1 MKLSKLYDRSKV
13 LVLVTIV
20 LASLA
25 MMISYPFIHNTATD
39 TTVDTTVDRSEEIYN
54 TVFMST
60 LPRYYELMKKQT
72 PDVQPYEVFL
82 KEPTEETISK
92 IGQPITDAIH
102 DQLLSLNEQYA
113 RLTYYVYDQKSK
125 AYITNAEDHVDIL
138 KDIGSKGDATYA
150 WYLSFS
156 FDDNG
161 IISVQASN
169 PNDHSASWISSQYQS
184 SMRSLFSSSN
194 MRLYTE
200 YDDSGVYTVYFDEIK
215 DSQLQTPKNT
225 TFVFALTLDDMT
237 KLFPVEVQASAY
249 QSFYYREAIMPFYF
263 LIFTGVALL
272 IFLRY
277 KGDPKELPLYPLF
290 KKIPME
296 LHAFLLF
303 MSLPLISEIGGMMV
317 ESTMASEHMFFINGK
332 ANNLF
337 GYIYLLVFE
346 NYLLWFLGYTYI
358 TYFMIAFKDMWK
370 RKAWREYFATRR
382 FLHWCRVKWHNT
394 LDFVK
399 QIDLT
404 ENDDKRI
411 FVALSINFVV
421 LSCFIMMWGFG
432 LFFLLVYSLF
442 LFVFAKKYMKS
453 IRHDYANLLDVTK
466 HIASGNLDNDIET
479 DLGVF
484 NDFKDH
490 MVDIRTGFKEA
501 VDEEVHSQRMK
512 TELITNVSHDLKT
525 PLTSIITYIDLLKKE
540 DLSEEERK
548 KYMDTLDRNSIRLKH
563 LIEDLFEVSKANS
576 GTMEVNCMNMD
587 IVSLMRQVQVE
598 LEDQLHKKKLHIKNN
613 FSDEKIMCYLDSQK
627 TYRIF
632 ENLIGNI
639 AKYAMKSTRVY
650 VDIIDYEQR
659 VDIILK
665 NISAVEMNFDPEDIT
680 DRFTRGDA
688 SRNTEG
694 SGLGLAIA
702 KSFTELQGGTL
713 RVSIDGD
720 LFKVHLCFPKQTQE

>member
-1 MKLSKLYDRSKV
+1 MKLPNLLTKTKSFV
-13 LVLVTIV
+13 LITIA
-20 LASLA
+20 LASLC
-25 MMISYPFIHNTATD
+25 MMLAYPFIHNSASVVTPN
-39 TTVDTTVDRSEEIYN
+39 TTIDPSEELYDI
-54 TVFMST
+54 VFSST

-72 PDVQPYEVFL
+72 PEVQPYEVFL
-82 KEPTEETISK
+82 KEPSEETIRTL
-92 IGQPITDAIH
+92 GQPITDAIH
-102 DQLLSLNEQYA
+102 DQLLYLKENYSLIS
-113 RLTYYVYDQKSK
+113 YYVYDQKTN
-125 AYITNAEDHVDIL
+125 AYITNAEANLDIL
-138 KDIGSKGDATYA
+138 KDIGTKGDPVYA

-161 IISVQASN
+161 IISIQAST
-169 PNDHSASWISSQYQS
+169 PNDHSASWFSSQYQS
-184 SMRSLFSSSN
+184 ATRALFSSSN

-200 YDDSGVYTVYFDEIK
+200 YDDSGVYSIYFDEIK

-225 TFVFALTLDDMT
+225 TFVFALTQDEMS
-237 KLFPVEVQASAY
+237 KLFSIDNQSSSYDSYFY
-249 QSFYYREAIMPFYF
+249 QEAIIPYYF
-263 LIFTGVALL
+263 LIFAGIALC
-272 IFLRY
+272 IFLRF
-277 KGDPKELPLYPLF
+277 KADPMELPLYRWF

-296 LHAFLLF
+296 VHAFLLF
-303 MSLPLISEIGGMMV
+303 MTLPLVSEIGGLIVQSTV
-317 ESTMASEHMFFINGK
+317 ENQHIFLIHGN
-332 ANNLF
+332 ANSLF

-346 NYLLWFLGYTYI
+346 NYLLWFLGFTYI
-358 TYFMIAFKDMWK
+358 TYFIIAFKDMWK
-370 RKAWREYFATRR
+370 RNAWREYFATRR

-394 LDFVK
+394 LDFAK

-421 LSCFIMMWGFG
+421 LSFFIMMWGFG

-453 IRHDYANLLDVTK
+453 IRHDYANLLDATK
-466 HIASGNLDNDIET
+466 HIAGGNLDNDIET

-490 MVDIRTGFKEA
+490 MVDIRAGFKQA
-501 VDEEVHSQRMK
+501 VEEEVHSQRMK

-525 PLTSIITYIDLLKKE
+525 PLTSIITYIDLLKND
-540 DLSEEERK
+540 DLSESERK
-548 KYMDTLDRNSIRLKH
+548 KYMETLDRNSIRLKH

-576 GTMEVNCMNMD
+576 GTMNLDCMNMD
-587 IVSLMRQVQVE
+587 IVSLMKQVQVE
-598 LEDQLHKKKLHIKNN
+598 LDGQLSKKKLRIKNN
-613 FSDEKIMCYLDSQK
+613 FSDEKIICYLDSQK

-632 ENLIGNI
+632 ENLVGNI
-639 AKYAMKSTRVY
+639 AKYAMKQTRVY
-650 VDIIDYEQR
+650 VDITDYDNR
-659 VDIILK
+659 VDIVLR
-665 NISAVEMNFDPEDIT
+665 NISAVEMDFDPEDIT

-713 RVSIDGD
+713 RISIDGD

>member
-1 MKLSKLYDRSKV
+1 MKLPNLCNKSKM
-13 LVLVTIV
+13 LVLMTIV
-20 LASLA
+20 LASLC
-25 MMISYPFIHNTATD
+25 MMISYPFIHNSATD
-39 TTVDTTVDRSEEIYN
+39 SVVDTSVDRSEAIYN

-72 PDVQPYEVFL
+72 PDIQPYEVFL
-82 KEPTEETISK
+82 KEPSEETIRT
-92 IGQPITDAIH
+92 IGQPITDSIH
-102 DQLLSLNEQYA
+102 DQLLSLNEKYT
-113 RLTYYVYDQKSK
+113 RLSYYVYDQKSK
-125 AYITNAEDHVDIL
+125 AYITNDENHLGIL
-138 KDIGSKGDATYA
+138 KDIGSKGEAIYA

-184 SMRSLFSSSN
+184 SLRSLFSTSN
-194 MRLYTE
+194 MRLYSE
-200 YDDSGVYTVYFDEIK
+200 YDDSGVYSVYFDEIK

-225 TFVFALTLDDMT
+225 TFVFALTQADMI
-237 KLFPVEVQASAY
+237 KLFPVDDQASIY
-249 QSFYYREAIMPFYF
+249 QTFHYREAIMPFYF
-263 LIFTGVALL
+263 LIITGVALL

-277 KGDPKELPLYPLF
+277 KGDPKELPLYSLF
-290 KKIPME
+290 KMIPME

-303 MSLPLISEIGGMMV
+303 MSLPIVSEIGGMIV
-317 ESTMASEHMFFINGK
+317 KSTFESEHIFLINGN
-332 ANNLF
+332 ASSLF

-358 TYFMIAFKDMWK
+358 TYFIIAFKDMWK

-382 FLHWCRVKWHNT
+382 FLHWCRVKWHDT

-432 LFFLLVYSLF
+432 LFFLLIYSLF

-525 PLTSIITYIDLLKKE
+525 PLTSIITYIDLLKNE
-540 DLSEEERK
+540 DISEAERK

-665 NISAVEMNFDPEDIT
+665 NISAVEMSFDPEDIT